1 VIEIASGDIHHRDLA
16 GLEMV
21 TSELFLTTIDKQ
33 VATQYIDDE
42 SMILVA
48 ISQRARKEDGLAKRR
63 TSEVID
69 SNIESLN

>member
-1 VIEIASGDIHHRDLA
+1 
-16 GLEMV
+16 
-21 TSELFLTTIDKQ
+21 
-33 VATQYIDDE
+33 
-42 SMILVA
+42 MILVA